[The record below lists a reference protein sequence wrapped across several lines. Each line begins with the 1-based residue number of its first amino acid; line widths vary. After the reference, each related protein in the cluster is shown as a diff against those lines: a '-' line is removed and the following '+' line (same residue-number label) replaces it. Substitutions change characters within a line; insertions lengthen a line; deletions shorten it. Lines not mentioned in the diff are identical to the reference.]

1 MVDSALADFLR
12 DKYAFANVE
21 ELTSTDN
28 STVYSASNTWGTNRA
43 EVELFDRLVL
53 GDEAAAVEQ
62 YSQALPWMATPAVVT
77 LRDFGLVDGTKLF
90 VVRDVAEGTPLS
102 EMVEGRM
109 AWGSPF
115 EVSEVET
122 LLAPIADALD
132 IYEGAGKA
140 GWLARS
146 VNLDRILVQ
155 SGSADSPTKLAFVGP
170 QPGGADATAHDN
182 KEALARIIGEL
193 LGAPINR
200 ELLAD
205 TSSAREYLSC
215 ALHPDMKPAPKLTQA
230 VVADEL
236 PDGPDESAFEAPAP
250 DDPAIEEIAEQTS
263 WSSPQIDVSEVGEST
278 EDVPRYQASSG
289 SGASGDAERTGTIG
303 IVDAQRGGA
312 DAPRSSWSSSER
324 TGGSTSVSA
333 DSDRPKQFFPET
345 DPGMPA
351 VSSYPSQQPAYA
363 PAAAP
368 APAQPKKKAV
378 WPWVLLTL
386 LVIFGLAGGA
396 GYYWYSNYGPGAAW
410 QGSDAALADK
420 FPAVISSNE
429 NGSGPWQQTRCES
442 KTAETSGSEKAKI
455 TCANSRIGVSVV
467 DYGSTEARDESL
479 PDAEPKALEDG
490 DCKVDA
496 YDMNRGGKAYKLAPK
511 DSDKSQY
518 VFIVFGPQAAD
529 LYDTVGI
536 CK

>member
-1 MVDSALADFLR
+1 MVDSALADLLR

-21 ELTSTDN
+21 ELTSTEN
-28 STVYSASNTWGTNRA
+28 STVFSAANTWGTNRA
-43 EVELFDRLVL
+43 EVEVFNRLVL
-53 GDEAAAVEQ
+53 GEEADAVEH

-77 LRDFGLVDGTKLF
+77 LRDFGLVDDTKLF
-90 VVRDVAEGTPLS
+90 VVRDVAEGTSLS
-102 EMVEGRM
+102 ELVESRM

-115 EVSEVET
+115 ETSEVET
-122 LLAPIADALD
+122 LLVPIADALD

-140 GWLARS
+140 EWLARS
-146 VNLDRILVQ
+146 VTMDQILVQ
-155 SGSADSPTKLAFVGP
+155 GGSADSPTKLAFVGP
-170 QPGGADATAHDN
+170 QPGGSDVTAQDN

-200 ELLAD
+200 GLLAD

-215 ALHPDMKPAPKLTQA
+215 ALHPDMKPASQQQQK
-230 VVADEL
+230 VVANEL
-236 PDGPDESAFEAPAP
+236 PEDPVEAADEAPAP
-250 DDPAIEEIAEQTS
+250 DDPAVEESAEPIT
-263 WSSPQIDVSEVGEST
+263 WSSPQIDVSEVGDST
-278 EDVPRYQASSG
+278 ADIPRYQAPES
-289 SGASGDAERTGTIG
+289 DTERTGTIG
-303 IVDAQRGGA
+303 TVDAQRGGT
-312 DAPRSSWSSSER
+312 DTPRSSSTAKSGS
-324 TGGSTSVSA
+324 TGGSTKVSA
-333 DSDRPKQFFPET
+333 SSDRPKQFYPET

-351 VSSYPSQQPAYA
+351 VSSYPNQQPAYV
-363 PAAAP
+363 PAAAQ

-386 LVIFGLAGGA
+386 VVIFGLAGGA
-396 GYYWYSNYGPGAAW
+396 GYYWYTNYGPGAAW
-410 QGSDAALADK
+410 EGSDAALADK
-420 FPAVISSNE
+420 FPAVISSHE

-455 TCANSRIGVSVV
+455 TCANSRVGVSIV
-467 DYGSTEARDESL
+467 DYGSTEARDDSL